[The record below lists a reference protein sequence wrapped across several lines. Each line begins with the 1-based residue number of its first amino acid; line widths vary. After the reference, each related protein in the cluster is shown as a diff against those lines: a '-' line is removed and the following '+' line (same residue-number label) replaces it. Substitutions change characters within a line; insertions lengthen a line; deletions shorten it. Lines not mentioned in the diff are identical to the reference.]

1 MLDILAGYELNSEV
15 DVDREVDDLSV
26 DQRDGDVPVR
36 GNLPTHN
43 LQNITV

>member
-15 DVDREVDDLSV
+15 DVDREVDDLGV
-26 DQRDGDVPVR
+26 DQRDGDVPVG